1 MNRAIPNQTDRGD
14 WALGSWELGPTRDR
28 AVRPGMP
35 GLALPETLP
44 GPESA
49 RGRVWACP
57 NGVGKAWEVGES
69 IDIRISY

>member
-44 GPESA
+44 GTGMAAGGGNGLERNGS
-49 RGRVWACP
+49 GRA
-57 NGVGKAWEVGES
+57 GKGRNS
-69 IDIRISY
+69 